1 MNEMAD
7 VKVLLPEDVILDVR
21 NLETHFP
28 TRTGVVKAVDGASF
42 QLRRG
47 RTTAIVG
54 ESGSGKSITARSIL
68 QILDAPGEIVNGTIR
83 LRSAPRTGGRESLI
97 DLTALHPRSS
107 TIRAIRGRDI
117 SMIFQE
123 PMSSLSPVH
132 SIGNQI
138 VEAIRLHEPV
148 TKKVARDRAI
158 ELLRRT
164 EIHNPEIAIDQYTFE
179 FSGGMRQRAMI
190 AMALACNPQ
199 VLIADEPTTA
209 LDVTTQA
216 EILDLMKEIQIEFGM
231 AIMFI
236 THDMGVVAEIADD
249 MVVMRHGQVVEAG
262 EVVDIFA
269 APKHAYTKR
278 LLDSVLKLESRA
290 AIRPTEA
297 TILARSPDPVLIA
310 QNVSVYFPGRRGL
323 FGKAAAGLTAVDTV
337 SFELQRGESLGI
349 VGESGSGKT
358 TLGRVLGSV
367 RPPTNGS
374 VTYLEADAPPV
385 DLADLKGES
394 LARYRRRVRMVF
406 QDPYGSLN
414 PRMTVGQIIGEPI
427 FNHGLASGAALRDRV
442 AVRLQQVGLSPD
454 VMERYP
460 HAFSGGQRQRI
471 GIARAI
477 AVEPEI
483 IICDEA
489 TSALDVSIRAQVL
502 DLLIQLQ
509 ETLQLSYIF
518 IAHDIGVVRYF
529 CDRVAV
535 MRKGQVVELGPASRV
550 CSEPEHPYTRALISA
565 VPHPDPSSRRMHLRG
580 RYTED
585 GLP

>member
-1 MNEMAD
+1 MSQMVDA
-7 VKVLLPEDVILDVR
+7 KLTLPEDVILDVHD
-21 NLETHFP
+21 LKTHFP
-28 TRTGVVKAVDGASF
+28 TRTGVVKAVDGISL

-68 QILDAPGEIVNGTIR
+68 QILDAPGKIVNGTIR

-97 DLTALHPRSS
+97 ELTALHPRSS

-132 SIGNQI
+132 TIGNQI
-138 VEAIRLHEPV
+138 IEAIRLHEPV
-148 TKKVARDRAI
+148 SKKVARVRAI

-216 EILDLMKEIQIEFGM
+216 EILDLMKEIQLQFGM

-249 MVVMRHGQVVEAG
+249 MVVMRRGQVVEAG
-262 EVVDIFA
+262 DVLSVFA
-269 APKHAYTKR
+269 APRHAYTKR

-290 AIRPTEA
+290 AIRPSET
-297 TILARSPDPVLIA
+297 TVLARPSDPVLIA
-310 QNVSVYFPGRRGL
+310 RNVSVYFPGRGGV
-323 FGKAAAGLTAVDTV
+323 FSKAPGLTAVDAV

-367 RPPTNGS
+367 RLPTDGS
-374 VTYLEADAPPV
+374 VTYLDVDAPPV
-385 DLADLKGES
+385 DLADLQGEA

-427 FNHGLASGAALRDRV
+427 FNHGLAIGAALRDRV
-442 AVRLQQVGLSPD
+442 AVLLEQVGLSPD

-502 DLLIQLQ
+502 DLLIELQ
-509 ETLQLSYIF
+509 TTLKLSYIF

-535 MRKGQVVELGPASRV
+535 MRKGQVVETGPASRV
-550 CSEPEHPYTRALISA
+550 CREPEHPYTQALISA
-565 VPHPDPSSRRMHLRG
+565 IPNPDPSSRRMHLRR

-585 GLP
+585 GAP